1 MPPATMF
8 DSISFTELIT
18 ILLIALVVF
27 GPRQLPELARKAGRW
42 ARQVRDTAAEFRRG
56 LDREVGDLK
65 QPFQEIKADLDDA
78 KEDLRAAR
86 DDVKKSVEWVGPPP
100 VVGPSPQESLSDKP
114 SEGDSDDGEGP
125 A

>member
-18 ILLIALVVF
+18 ILLVALVVF
-27 GPRQLPELARKAGRW
+27 GPRQLPDLARRAGRW
-42 ARQVRDTAAEFRRG
+42 ARQVRQTAAEFRRG

-78 KEDLRAAR
+78 KQGFQAAA

-100 VVGPSPQESLSDKP
+100 VVGPSPEEAPSSEPSD
-114 SEGDSDDGEGP
+114 GDGE
-125 A
+125 ATE

>member
-1 MPPATMF
+1 MF

-42 ARQVRDTAAEFRRG
+42 ARQVRQTAAEFRRG

-65 QPFQEIKADLDDA
+65 EPFREIKADLNEA
-78 KEDLRAAR
+78 QQELRATG
-86 DDVKKSVEWVGPPP
+86 DDVKKSVEWIGPPP
-100 VVGPSPQESLSDKP
+100 VVGPSPEDSLSDK
-114 SEGDSDDGEGP
+114 SDEAGEP
-125 A
+125 EETPE